1 MMRIR
6 RSYLRKLNFLRQVA
20 KTVLLRMIEETVR
33 LKCTYLDRENPM
45 ALTVLREGLKRRS
58 WPA

>member
-20 KTVLLRMIEETVR
+20 KRVLLRMIEETVR

-45 ALTVLREGLKRRS
+45 DLTVLREGLKRRS